1 MWALSSLSFILV
13 VYLIGDLYYRDNSEQ
28 RISAKISA
36 GFFLLL
42 GIFEIVSI
50 PLMFFHLNYYL
61 VYFLCVVM
69 IVGVLFFW
77 IKSFKKPKKE
87 FIVLKPDNWLI
98 LSACIILGQI
108 LVYIICTISDAD
120 DSFYLSIISDA
131 ILGNPVLSY
140 DTTTGIKSFKFQET
154 YSLGGYEL
162 LLAFFCRTF
171 RINPAAFCHTYL
183 PIVLIIVQ
191 YCVIYELI
199 CFLSDKNRNLLLCI
213 FAFFNCMGGYSVYS
227 RAYFFA
233 TRLWQGKGVYV
244 CIVLPFLMLQ
254 LLKMINIDKFDK
266 KYLFLLCVI
275 LYASYA
281 TTAVAIYL
289 TPFFYFALAITVC
302 ILNRKKL
309 CLEMLVIPGIVSI
322 PFVFLKFILLHRN
335 YYIVTRQEGT
345 ITGNEYWYL
354 LKRSNGD
361 GIYYIIYF
369 IAILIIM
376 IWGKEKVKKMFLL
389 IPIVELVSFINPFL
403 CDWIGNNLTGK
414 ETYWR
419 IFWLIPVD
427 ITILYAVAC
436 MLEKA
441 TKKCLI
447 IIPTLVITLLVGR
460 FSYTGN
466 KFKMAENSEKLHDSI
481 IKIVDIL
488 PKGSAILLPEEYY
501 CELRQYTGDILL
513 TWSRYMEVNYNLN
526 GEQQKY
532 EDLLSAL
539 SSIYEDN
546 DYNCIKVI
554 KDELPMD
561 YIGVYTN
568 SVTDYLKS
576 NYDQIYSD
584 DDITVFGL
592 TK

>member
-1 MWALSSLSFILV
+1 
-13 VYLIGDLYYRDNSEQ
+13 
-28 RISAKISA
+28 
-36 GFFLLL
+36 
-42 GIFEIVSI
+42 
-50 PLMFFHLNYYL
+50 
-61 VYFLCVVM
+61 
-69 IVGVLFFW
+69 
-77 IKSFKKPKKE
+77 
-87 FIVLKPDNWLI
+87 
-98 LSACIILGQI
+98 
-108 LVYIICTISDAD
+108 
-120 DSFYLSIISDA
+120 
-131 ILGNPVLSY
+131 
-140 DTTTGIKSFKFQET
+140 
-154 YSLGGYEL
+154 
-162 LLAFFCRTF
+162 
-171 RINPAAFCHTYL
+171 
-183 PIVLIIVQ
+183 
-191 YCVIYELI
+191 
-199 CFLSDKNRNLLLCI
+199 
-213 FAFFNCMGGYSVYS
+213 
-227 RAYFFA
+227 
-233 TRLWQGKGVYV
+233 
-244 CIVLPFLMLQ
+244 
-254 LLKMINIDKFDK
+254 
-266 KYLFLLCVI
+266 
-275 LYASYA
+275 
-281 TTAVAIYL
+281 
-289 TPFFYFALAITVC
+289 
-302 ILNRKKL
+302 
-309 CLEMLVIPGIVSI
+309 MLVIPGIVSI